1 MISGCSD
8 LKIIMTAKSTN
19 PRRITQG
26 YLIAFIGTIIW
37 SSTGVLIRY
46 LTNVMMMP
54 PIVLAFWRDLI
65 VCLALILALTV
76 FSRKLLRVGRKY
88 LLFLC
93 LYGLLLALF
102 NTTWTLSVF
111 YNGAAVSTVMVYSS
125 AAYTAVLGWR
135 LFNERLDRAKLLAVS
150 LSLGGCVL
158 VSGAYNLSEWSLNPL
173 GIITGLVS
181 GLTFA
186 GYSLMGRQASHQGI
200 PPLTTLTYTFG
211 LAAIFL
217 LLFNLVKIPGYSGL
231 ADLFWLEKSLNGWG
245 ALVFLAIG
253 PTIGGYGLYT
263 VSLGYLPASVAN
275 LIATLE
281 PAFTAF
287 QAYLFLGEM
296 MAGVQIFGSVLILC
310 AVLFLRWYE
319 NRLAV
324 QMLSV

>member
-1 MISGCSD
+1 
-8 LKIIMTAKSTN
+8 
-19 PRRITQG
+19 
-26 YLIAFIGTIIW
+26 
-37 SSTGVLIRY
+37 
-46 LTNVMMMP
+46 MP

-65 VCLALILALTV
+65 VCVTLILVLAI
-76 FSRKLLRVGRKY
+76 FSRKLLKVGRKVLY
-88 LLFLC
+88 FLGS
-93 LYGLLLALF
+93 YGLLLALF

-111 YNGAAVSTVMVYSS
+111 YNGAAVSTVLVYSS

-135 LFNERLDRAKLLAVS
+135 LFHERLDKAKLLAVS

-158 VSGAYNLSEWSLNPL
+158 VSGAYNLAEWRLNPL

-181 GLTFA
+181 GFAFA
-186 GYSLMGRQASHQGI
+186 GYSLMGRQASHQDI

-211 LAAIFL
+211 FAAFFL
-217 LLFNLVKIPGYSGL
+217 LLFNLVRIPGYSGL
-231 ADLFWLEKSLNGWG
+231 NDLFWLEKSLNGWG
-245 ALVFLAIG
+245 ALAFLAIG

-281 PAFTAF
+281 PAFTAI
-287 QAYLFLGEM
+287 QAYIFLGELM
-296 MAGVQIFGSVLILC
+296 TGMQIIGSIVILC

-324 QMLSV
+324 QMVPV

>member
-1 MISGCSD
+1 
-8 LKIIMTAKSTN
+8 MTIQVTD
-19 PRRITQG
+19 PRRITKG

-46 LTNVMMMP
+46 LTNELMMP

-65 VCLALILALTV
+65 VCAALILVLAV
-76 FSRKLLRVGRKY
+76 FSRKLLFVGRKV
-88 LLFLC
+88 LFFLGM
-93 LYGLLLALF
+93 YGLLLALF

-111 YNGAAVSTVMVYSS
+111 YNGAAVSTVLVYSS

-135 LFNERLDRAKLLAVS
+135 LFNERLDKAKLLAVS

-173 GIITGLVS
+173 GIITGLIS
-181 GLTFA
+181 GLAFA
-186 GYSLMGRQASHQGI
+186 GYSLMGRHSSHQGI

-211 LAAIFL
+211 FAAFFL
-217 LLFNLVKIPGYSGL
+217 FLFNLVQIPGYSGL
-231 ADLFWLEKSLNGWG
+231 KDLFWLEKSLTGWG

-287 QAYLFLGEM
+287 QAYLFLGELM
-296 MAGVQIFGSVLILC
+296 TGMQIIGSVVILC

-324 QMLSV
+324 QMFPV